1 MTDMLVKLYDLPE
14 TLSTFSNLVPPDVTI
29 RKPIGTEKS
38 LAVNWVRENFEEGWA
53 TEMEVSFSRAP
64 TSSYIAQ
71 HGRSMIGFAC
81 YDTAAL
87 GLFGPMGVLESY
99 QGQGVGKALLLA
111 CLVEMKIKGYAYAAV
126 GWAGPQEFYAKTAGA
141 VAIPDSTPGIWKNW
155 LGGSE

>member
-1 MTDMLVKLYDLPE
+1 MDMLVKLYDLPE
-14 TLSTFSNLVPPDVTI
+14 TLSTFSNLVPPDITI

-38 LAVNWVRENFEEGWA
+38 LAVKWVRENFEEGWG

-71 HGRSMIGFAC
+71 QGRNMVGFAC

-87 GLFGPMGVLESY
+87 GLFGPMGVLESM
-99 QGQGVGKALLLA
+99 QGKGIGKALLLA
-111 CLVEMKIKGYAYAAV
+111 CLVEMKIKGYGYAV
-126 GWAGPQEFYAKTAGA
+126 IGWAGPQEFYAKIAGA

>member
-14 TLSTFSNLVPPDVTI
+14 TLSTFSNLVAPDITI

-38 LAVNWVRENFEEGWA
+38 LAVKWVRENFEEGWA
-53 TEMEVSFSRAP
+53 TEMEVSFSRSP

-71 HGRSMIGFAC
+71 QGRNMVGFAC

-87 GLFGPMGVLESY
+87 GLFGPMGVIESM
-99 QGQGVGKALLLA
+99 QGKGIGKALLLA
-111 CLVEMKIKGYAYAAV
+111 CLVEMKIKGYGYAV
-126 GWAGPQEFYAKTAGA
+126 IGWAGPQDFYAKIAGA

>member
-14 TLSTFSNLVPPDVTI
+14 TLSTFSNLVAPDITI

-38 LAVNWVRENFEEGWA
+38 LAVQWVRENFEEGWA
-53 TEMEVSFSRAP
+53 TEMEVSFSRSP

-71 HGRSMIGFAC
+71 QGRNMVGFAC

-87 GLFGPMGVLESY
+87 GLFGPMGVIESM
-99 QGQGVGKALLLA
+99 QGKGIGKALLLA
-111 CLVEMKIKGYAYAAV
+111 CLVEMKIKGYGYAV
-126 GWAGPQEFYAKTAGA
+126 IGWAGPQDFYAKIAGA

>member
-14 TLSTFSNLVPPDVTI
+14 TLSTFSNLVAPDITI

-38 LAVNWVRENFEEGWA
+38 LAVKWVRENFEEGWA
-53 TEMEVSFSRAP
+53 TEMEVSFSRSP

-71 HGRSMIGFAC
+71 QGRNMVGFAC

-87 GLFGPMGVLESY
+87 GLFGPMGVVVSM
-99 QGQGVGKALLLA
+99 QGKGIGKALLLA
-111 CLVEMKIKGYAYAAV
+111 CLVEMKIKGYGYAV
-126 GWAGPQEFYAKTAGA
+126 IGWAGPQDFYAKIAGA

>member
-14 TLSTFSNLVPPDVTI
+14 TLSTFSNLVAPDITI

-38 LAVNWVRENFEEGWA
+38 LAVKWVRENFEEGWA
-53 TEMEVSFSRAP
+53 TEMEVSFSRSP

-71 HGRSMIGFAC
+71 QGRNMVGFAC

-87 GLFGPMGVLESY
+87 GLFGPMGVIEGY
-99 QGQGVGKALLLA
+99 
-111 CLVEMKIKGYAYAAV
+111 GYAV
-126 GWAGPQEFYAKTAGA
+126 IGWAGPQDFYAKIAGA

>member
-14 TLSTFSNLVPPDVTI
+14 TLSTFSNLVAPDITI

-38 LAVNWVRENFEEGWA
+38 LAVKWVRENFEEGWG
-53 TEMEVSFSRAP
+53 TEMEVSFSRSP

-71 HGRSMIGFAC
+71 QGRDMVGFAC

-87 GLFGPMGVLESY
+87 GLFGPMGVLESM
-99 QGQGVGKALLLA
+99 QGKGIGKALLLA
-111 CLVEMKIKGYAYAAV
+111 CLAEMKIKGYGYAV
-126 GWAGPQEFYAKTAGA
+126 IGWAGPQEFYAKIAGA

-155 LGGSE
+155 LGSTE

>member
-14 TLSTFSNLVPPDVTI
+14 TLSTFSNLVAPDITI

-38 LAVNWVRENFEEGWA
+38 LAVKWVRENFENGWG
-53 TEMEVSFSRAP
+53 TEMEVSFSRSP

-71 HGRSMIGFAC
+71 QGRDMVGFAC

-87 GLFGPMGVLESY
+87 GLFGPMGVIESM
-99 QGQGVGKALLLA
+99 QGKGIGKALLLA
-111 CLVEMKIKGYAYAAV
+111 CLAEMKIKGYGYAV
-126 GWAGPQEFYAKTAGA
+126 IGWAGPQDFYAKIAGA

>member
-14 TLSTFSNLVPPDVTI
+14 TLSTFSNLVAPDITI

-38 LAVNWVRENFEEGWA
+38 LAVKWVRENFED
-53 TEMEVSFSRAP
+53 FSRSP

-71 HGRSMIGFAC
+71 QGRNMVGFAC

-87 GLFGPMGVLESY
+87 GLFGPMGVVESM
-99 QGQGVGKALLLA
+99 QGKGIGKALLLA
-111 CLVEMKIKGYAYAAV
+111 CLVEMKIKGYGYAV
-126 GWAGPQEFYAKTAGA
+126 IGWAGPQDFYAKIAGA